1 MQGCICACVH
11 VCGVYVWV
19 HGLHVQCVKSVHV
32 FVCLSLE
39 IGIYS
44 TCVLSTYVCM
54 TVLYVYMYACMACMC
69 NVFIVL
75 ICMCLLISK
84 YICSYTN
91 HCFEEKLQISN
102 GTCQHL

>member
-39 IGIYS
+39 IGIQYM
-44 TCVLSTYVCM
+44 CAKYICLY
-54 TVLYVYMYACMACMC
+54 VLYVYIRAWLAVQCVHSAHLY
-69 NVFIVL
+69 VFTYIEVHTYVAIQIIAL
-75 ICMCLLISK
+75 KRSFKLVMEHANICD
-84 YICSYTN
+84 
-91 HCFEEKLQISN
+91 
-102 GTCQHL
+102 